1 MANDVVFTVEGK
13 GKNLKKTANEAGDIG
28 KNVDKSNAALDKA
41 GAKQDAYNRR
51 EKGIFQT
58 NLSSG
63 KAYSKLAQNIGG
75 GGSSSLV
82 AAYATLAANVFAL
95 TAAFNALRNASQ
107 FEQLVQGLNAVGDAA
122 GRNLT
127 HLGEKLQEVTGHAIS
142 AERAMRAVAIG
153 TSAGFSAEQLEKL
166 TTVARGASIALGR
179 DMGDAMDRL
188 IRGAAKLEP
197 EILDELGIMV
207 RLDDATSDYAA
218 TINKTAGQLTQFERR
233 MAFVTAINEQGLE
246 KFEGIA
252 KAVDPT
258 PYDQLAA
265 SLDNLMKTGLGLVNT
280 FLTPMINLMANSTGV
295 LVGTIT
301 LFASTISRQMLPFL
315 HDTADS
321 ARRAAETN
329 LRNIIP
335 PSHLVSH

>member
-13 GKNLKKTANEAGDIG
+13 GKNLKKTANEAGNIG
-28 KNVDKSNAALDKA
+28 KNVDKSNEALDRA
-41 GAKQDAYNRR
+41 SAKQNRYNKQ

-63 KAYSKLAQNIGG
+63 KAYSKLAQTIGG
-75 GGSSSLV
+75 GGSSALV
-82 AAYATLAANVFAL
+82 GAYATLAANVFAL

-122 GRNLT
+122 GRNLG
-127 HLGEKLQEVTGHAIS
+127 HLGEKLQEITGHAIS
-142 AERAMRAVAIG
+142 AERAMKAVAIG
-153 TSAGFSAEQLEKL
+153 TSAGFDAGQLAKL
-166 TTVARGASIALGR
+166 TTVARGASLALGR

-207 RLDDATSDYAA
+207 RLDDATEAYA
-218 TINKTAGQLTQFERR
+218 TTLGKTAGQLTQFERR
-233 MAFVTAINEQGLE
+233 MGFVNAINEQGLE

-265 SLDNLMKTGLGLVNT
+265 AFDGLTKAGLSFVNT
-280 FLTPMINLMANSTGV
+280 FLTPLISLMANSQGV
-295 LVGTIT
+295 LI
-301 LFASTISRQMLPFL
+301 LSLI
-315 HDTADS
+315 H
-321 ARRAAETN
+321 
-329 LRNIIP
+329 I
-335 PSHLVSH
+335 